1 MQRGAAP
8 TVRGM
13 LFLLHGAPGD
23 GSLWEPVVSR
33 LPAGIRV
40 ATPTFRCFGPG
51 AEASPDAFGTSVH
64 SHQLI
69 EWLESADERPAAV
82 AAWSYSTHVVLDVL
96 LRRPELVS
104 RAFLYEPGL
113 HTYLDDPED
122 LRAYGGDA
130 QAAFAPVA
138 EALQRDG
145 PLRAVEALFESSG
158 GPGCFAALPPGRR
171 ERYLAGAQVMPL
183 LMGGG
188 RPPASIT
195 ADDLGRI
202 VVPVT
207 VAMGARTRPL
217 FAIASRAVAR
227 AIPEARLTVVE
238 DADHMFPEVD
248 PGRFAALLEAWLTS

>member
-1 MQRGAAP
+1 
-8 TVRGM
+8 M

-40 ATPTFRCFGPG
+40 GTPTFRCFGPG
-51 AEASPDAFGTSVH
+51 AEASAAAFGTAVH
-64 SHQLI
+64 SRQLI
-69 EWLESADERPAAV
+69 EWLEAAHERPAAV
-82 AAWSYSTHVVLDVL
+82 AAWSYSTHVVLDAL
-96 LRRPELVS
+96 LQRPDLVA

-113 HTYLDDPED
+113 HTYLDDPEE
-122 LRAYGGDA
+122 LRAYGEDA
-130 QAAFAPVA
+130 QAAFGPVA

-145 PLRAVEALFESSG
+145 PLRAVEALFDSSG
-158 GPGCFAALPPGRR
+158 GRGCFAALPPGRR

-188 RPPASIT
+188 QPPAPIT
-195 ADDLGRI
+195 AGDLGRI
-202 VVPVT
+202 AVPVT

-227 AIPEARLTVVE
+227 SIPGARLTVVD
-238 DADHMFPEVD
+238 DADHMLPETD
-248 PGRFAALLEAWLTS
+248 PGRFAALLEAWLTL